1 MIPVQRL
8 QLSLSGRLHQIRPIL
23 KSPLS
28 LYYAASDYRAM
39 AILSYF
45 YSRNLASD
53 ETPMSWSIE
62 LPLCARMPWEVE
74 SRTAIKQ
81 IVLTG
86 AGYEDVTIEHLGSA
100 INCGIVA
107 LIAEDE
113 DIMENAAE
121 INPEGWP
128 YIQGSSTPSPT
139 SSNCI
144 GLGFIR
150 GVDPNRHVLQLITPV
165 PPAELSKCTILV
177 KGELDMPVWGFLDFR
192 QDTAAGV
199 AGVKWEKVPYLQ
211 MGGGD

>member
-1 MIPVQRL
+1 
-8 QLSLSGRLHQIRPIL
+8 
-23 KSPLS
+23 
-28 LYYAASDYRAM
+28 
-39 AILSYF
+39 
-45 YSRNLASD
+45 
-53 ETPMSWSIE
+53 
-62 LPLCARMPWEVE
+62 MPWEVG

-86 AGYEDVTIEHLGSA
+86 AGYENFANEHLGSA

-107 LIAEDE
+107 LIAEDK

-121 INPEGWP
+121 INPESWP

-165 PPAELSKCTILV
+165 PLDKILLLVLRALSGRKYFTHRWEAV
-177 KGELDMPVWGFLDFR
+177 MPRLLEV
-192 QDTAAGV
+192 
-199 AGVKWEKVPYLQ
+199 
-211 MGGGD
+211 

>member
-1 MIPVQRL
+1 
-8 QLSLSGRLHQIRPIL
+8 
-23 KSPLS
+23 
-28 LYYAASDYRAM
+28 YAASDYRAI

-45 YSRNLASD
+45 HSRNLASD
-53 ETPMSWSIE
+53 ETPISWSIE
-62 LPLCARMPWEVE
+62 LPSCARMPWEVG

-86 AGYEDVTIEHLGSA
+86 AGYENVTNEHLGSA

-121 INPEGWP
+121 INPESWP

-139 SSNCI
+139 SSNYI

-150 GVDPNRHVLQLITPV
+150 GVNPNRHVLQFITPV
-165 PPAELSKCTILV
+165 PLAELSKCTILV

-199 AGVKWEKVPYLQ
+199 AGVKWEKVLYLQ
-211 MGGGD
+211 MGGGDAAIIGGVRRSQM